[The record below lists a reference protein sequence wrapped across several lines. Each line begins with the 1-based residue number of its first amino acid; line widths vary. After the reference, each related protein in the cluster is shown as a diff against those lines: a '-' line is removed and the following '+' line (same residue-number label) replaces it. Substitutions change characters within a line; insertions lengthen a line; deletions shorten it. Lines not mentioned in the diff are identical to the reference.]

1 MLFDR
6 EMTGK
11 KLARFVLRIFARD
24 LFTGGCTSG
33 LQPQFITWE
42 CQMNIKRLS
51 AYLLS
56 APLLAACVAP
66 AQAEGTD
73 LGNGLTLSGNL
84 AVTNDYRFRGYTQT
98 NFKPAVQGG
107 IDLSHESGFY
117 LGNWN
122 SNVGWTTGTSIEMD
136 FYGGWKGDVGQGLEL
151 DLGVIQYVY
160 PGADMAVSPNTTEL
174 YVGLGMGPASFKVY
188 YAPSNYFGGAD
199 SKNTFYFDASGSID
213 LGDNWAIGLHA
224 GYQTL
229 KNAVDVDGNSLSGY
243 FDYKA
248 GISKDI
254 SGWVFD
260 LSVVGASSDD
270 FFLSTQGHPAG
281 RVGALF
287 SVSKG
292 F

>member
-6 EMTGK
+6 KMTGK
-11 KLARFVLRIFARD
+11 KLARFVLRIITRD
-24 LFTGGCTSG
+24 LFTGGCARR

-42 CQMNIKRLS
+42 CQMKIKRLS
-51 AYLLS
+51 ACLLS
-56 APLLAACVAP
+56 APLFAACVAT

-73 LGNGLTLSGNL
+73 LGLGLTLSGNL

-107 IDLSHESGFY
+107 IDLNHSSGFY

-122 SNVGWTTGTSIEMD
+122 SNVGWTTGTSIEMG

-151 DLGVIQYVY
+151 DLGAYQYAY

-174 YVGLGMGPASFKVY
+174 YVGIGMGPASFKVY
-188 YAPSNYFGGAD
+188 YAPSNYFGIAD

-213 LGDNWAIGLHA
+213 LGSGWAIGLHA

-229 KNAVDVDGNSLSGY
+229 RNAVDANGNSLSGY

-270 FFLSTQGHPAG
+270 FFLSSQGHPAG

-287 SVSKG
+287 AISKG